1 MFVTRPDESCRNADK
16 LATPDRN
23 VVRKKTYNTDNTG
36 VSNPELEQSKAISTT
51 SKIPTAS
58 SATSKLQP
66 PEEVDSATLAAAAK
80 EDEGNLTD
88 EGEGAR
94 LAFLHYRYVI

>member
-1 MFVTRPDESCRNADK
+1 MFVTRPDECCRNADK

-58 SATSKLQP
+58 SVTSKLQSA
-66 PEEVDSATLAAAAK
+66 EEVDSATLAAAK